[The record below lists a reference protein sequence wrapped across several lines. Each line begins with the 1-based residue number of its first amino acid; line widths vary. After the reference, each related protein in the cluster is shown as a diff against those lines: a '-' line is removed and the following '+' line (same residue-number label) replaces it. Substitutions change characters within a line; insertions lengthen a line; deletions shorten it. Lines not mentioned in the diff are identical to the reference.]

1 MKDSNNNYIGN
12 FENELKKDKSSA
24 ESFKGSQ
31 ESNSAGPKFSAEDIA
46 ELRALMERYAPGAAT
61 EEDRKRFGAATGAG
75 LLDMTEAQREE
86 MLLSGRRVLREQMK
100 DLPEDKERSRTAA
113 LSAEKVLFLCDTES
127 DRWYAAEKLMVAH
140 SKHGLTMITKSSQKR
155 TLEGLLSSVPDALA
169 SIRNRVSALP
179 ETGSRK
185 KQIFNLVLFFAMLV
199 VMALVHFHPAL
210 AALFTEENV
219 YDALVAVGAI
229 ATIVM
234 FFVGGFWGAVAFLV
248 IFALILTGLQAI
260 MPIAMVGK
268 LLVFLILGLIAFF
281 SFRGYAKES
290 KKLRPAT
297 RKRRADEI
305 AALKAEAATWRT
317 YTETIVKQVD
327 AFLKEDEP
335 KQNGRD
341 DETKEHHHE
350 IQVYIRQYRD
360 KMQSYARDLANV
372 VPYA

>member
-268 LLVFLILGLIAFF
+268 LLVLLILGLIAFF